1 MDVLLESY
9 FFSNNFKNMVMAI
22 DQSVSN
28 YEIYE
33 STDNPLAS
41 THLYVDEAH

>member
-1 MDVLLESY
+1 
-9 FFSNNFKNMVMAI
+9 MVIVI
-22 DQSVSN
+22 DQYVGN

-41 THLYVDEAH
+41 THLYVDEAY

>member
-1 MDVLLESY
+1 
-9 FFSNNFKNMVMAI
+9 MAVVI
-22 DQSVSN
+22 DQYVSN

-33 STDNPLAS
+33 STDNSLAS